1 MVAEVINEMVTEII
15 ISEWKAVRLQEY
27 ANIDL
32 KEPFSEWWVYI
43 KAPLML
49 TETGGYTHQ

>member
-1 MVAEVINEMVTEII
+1 MVTEII

-43 KAPLML
+43 KAPLMF